1 MRLLRFVILDFG
13 CFGISGGG
21 NRIFDLICST
31 APVQRGFLTTRH
43 DRGFFKSFEW
53 VRQWPKTASLG
64 GFASILQGLKLEFRF
79 QVCLGLGVAGC
90 GVEKKR
96 TSAVSCLGRMFRFPS
111 EDNLSLTS
119 GPKLCGSGLP
129 TQRPTLERYSPEH
142 VSNHLTP
149 GVLNPRAC
157 PSNLS
162 LNCLNL
168 GIRKP

>member
-96 TSAVSCLGRMFRFPS
+96 TSAVLASEGCLDF
-111 EDNLSLTS
+111 
-119 GPKLCGSGLP
+119 LP
-129 TQRPTLERYSPEH
+129 RTT
-142 VSNHLTP
+142 
-149 GVLNPRAC
+149 
-157 PSNLS
+157 
-162 LNCLNL
+162 
-168 GIRKP
+168 